1 MRSLLTLCLLFLL
14 TACQSDP
21 ALDLAQLEAQ
31 ARGGEPQAIQQLV
44 GLLQSTEAGLSDRV
58 YATLL
63 ELGASAAPALLAR
76 IESDD
81 TQQREYIV
89 AALGTLKVSEAI
101 PAIRKLL
108 ASPPLQ
114 RRYVAAWALGEIG
127 DPQGIDPLLAALA
140 DDNAEV
146 RRYAT
151 RALIKFNKAAV
162 LPLIGHLETA
172 QGESAAS
179 AIRALGDIT
188 DPRALEILLAHA
200 QGPLRAEAFLALGKL
215 RDARAESVLIAGL
228 ADDDSQARMNAAMA
242 LGPLGGP
249 AAAAALQKHLEDEVH
264 VVREWS
270 ARSLEMVTGQ
280 PVLYRNSK
288 GEYVRPYTVYH

>member
-1 MRSLLTLCLLFLL
+1 MRRLLTLCLLVLL
-14 TACQSDP
+14 TACQPDP
-21 ALDLAQLEAQ
+21 ALDLARLEAQ
-31 ARGGEPQAIQQLV
+31 ARGGEPKAIQQLV
-44 GLLQSTEAGLSDRV
+44 ALLQSTEAGLADRV

-63 ELGASAAPALLAR
+63 ELGVSAAPALLAR
-76 IESDD
+76 VESND
-81 TQQREYIV
+81 TQQREYVV
-89 AALGTLKVSEAI
+89 AALGTLKVREAI
-101 PAIRKLL
+101 PAIRTLL
-108 ASPPLQ
+108 ASPSLQ

-127 DPQGIDPLLAALA
+127 DPQGVAALLAALA
-140 DDNAEV
+140 DDNSEV

-151 RALIKFNKAAV
+151 RALIKFNQVAV
-162 LPLIGHLETA
+162 LPLMAHLETA
-172 QGESAAS
+172 QGESAAN

-188 DPRALEILLAHA
+188 DPRALEVLLAHA

-215 RDARAESVLIAGL
+215 RDPRAESVLIAGL

-249 AAAAALQKHLEDEVH
+249 AAVAALKRLLEDEVH

-288 GEYVRPYTVYH
+288 GEYVRPYSVYH